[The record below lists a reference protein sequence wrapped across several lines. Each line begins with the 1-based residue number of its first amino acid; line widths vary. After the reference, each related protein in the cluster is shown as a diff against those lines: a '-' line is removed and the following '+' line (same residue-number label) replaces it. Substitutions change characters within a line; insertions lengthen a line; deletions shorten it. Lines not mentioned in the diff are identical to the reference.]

1 MEWCEDQTVFI
12 EVVDQGLMHKENVD
26 IDVEKSSQISIVAK
40 KAAIQKWLQI
50 MIMGPKQATHYN

>member
-12 EVVDQGLMHKENVD
+12 EDVDQGLIHKENVD

>member
-12 EVVDQGLMHKENVD
+12 EVVDQGLIHKENVD

-50 MIMGPKQATHYN
+50 MIMGPKQASHYN

>member
-50 MIMGPKQATHYN
+50 MIMGPKQASHYN

>member
-1 MEWCEDQTVFI
+1 MKRVIWSDVFI
-12 EVVDQGLMHKENVD
+12 EDVDQGLIHKENVD

>member
-40 KAAIQKWLQI
+40 KAAIQKWFQI
-50 MIMGPKQATHYN
+50 MIMGPKQASHYN